1 MKCKSK
7 YPIRIKGRREV
18 KSNDRSYFL
27 DEPNRFSLYVFEAIS
42 GVFFR
47 YERLCFGVG
56 ILNHQSF
63 ESRCLSLPGNKKR
76 RVSTTLLSCSEV
88 AFMLD
93 CGQLLFRNILL
104 EFQLFNSLL
113 IDFPPVFNIKGC
125 LPVVSSLWGLTF

>member
-1 MKCKSK
+1 MKCKTK
-7 YPIRIKGRREV
+7 YSIRIKERREV
-18 KSNDRSYFL
+18 KSNYRSYFL

-47 YERLCFGVG
+47 YERLCFDGG
-56 ILNHQSF
+56 ILAVCHSKVAV
-63 ESRCLSLPGNKKR
+63 C
-76 RVSTTLLSCSEV
+76 CSEV